1 MSDPQSPGP
10 VAAKQKT
17 PRQWHYAHEDILKEW
32 GEAAACYR
40 YMHFN
45 AYKIFKK
52 KNIRF
57 TLPIIVIS
65 TVTGTANFA
74 QSTFP
79 SSWQKFVPSVIGAMN
94 LFTAILTTVMQFL
107 KINELMESH
116 RVSYVSYAKLA
127 RNIRLELLLPI
138 TERSQHGS
146 TMVDTCGMEYGR
158 LIEQSP
164 TLPGSVISDF
174 EKEFGI
180 QIKPNNFSRPELM
193 GIRLISPFKGTKE
206 RNIIDAAIS
215 EITERSKGLKKST
228 PGTKYQTAKD
238 SVLEELRKLREPRD
252 AETIV
257 DIPSNSGPVP
267 SYGLSVARLA
277 RLFEEDN
284 AVNEIQEHEEQD
296 QVEE

>member
-1 MSDPQSPGP
+1 MTEPQSPGP
-10 VAAKQKT
+10 TANKQKSA
-17 PRQWHYAHEDILKEW
+17 RQWHYAHENILKEW

-40 YMHFN
+40 FMHYN

-52 KNIRF
+52 RNIRF

-79 SSWQKFVPSVIGAMN
+79 ASWQKFVPSVIGAMN

-127 RNIRLELLLPI
+127 RNIRLELSLPI

-146 TMVDTCGMEYGR
+146 TMVDTCGTEYGR

-164 TLPGSVISDF
+164 NLPTSVILNF

-180 QIKPNNFSRPELM
+180 AVKQNKFSRPEFM
-193 GIRLISPFKGTKE
+193 GIRLIRPFKGTRE
-206 RNIIDAAIS
+206 LNILDAAVLELS
-215 EITERSKGLKKST
+215 ERTKGLGAVTKSKT
-228 PGTKYQTAKD
+228 VKYQSAKD
-238 SVLEELRKLREPRD
+238 SVLEELRKLRESKQD
-252 AETIV
+252 V
-257 DIPSNSGPVP
+257 VVNVGGPGP
-267 SYGLSVARLA
+267 SYGLSISRLVK
-277 RLFEEDN
+277 LFEEGDSIDEEYN
-284 AVNEIQEHEEQD
+284 HEEED
-296 QVEE
+296 EVED